1 MRKSPARQWSLPS
14 RLKRGESREL
24 MTPSS
29 RKEFFMFENIWFI
42 AAVWMGLAL
51 VASLIS
57 IRTGI
62 SVALIEILVG
72 VIAGNVAVGL
82 EGGTLHIGLAGTGV
96 GGGHLHHILQSTEWT
111 NFLALLGSGVLTFLA
126 GAEIDPISLK
136 ANWRASVLIGV
147 LSFAIPFAVVWLFA
161 QFVFGWS
168 LHQAQIAGIA
178 LSTTSVAIVYA
189 VMIEGGFSGTAM
201 GKMILAACFITDF
214 GTVLALGTL
223 FANYNLWLLLFVV
236 VTLIVLWF
244 MPRWT
249 QAIITRLGATQVSEP
264 EVKFIFFVLFFLGGF
279 ATAAK
284 SEAVLPAYLLGLV
297 VAGVFLRDKT
307 LVRRMRSIA
316 FAVFT
321 PFYFIK
327 AGLYVSLPAL
337 WTGLFVISVLL
348 ALKMITK
355 IAGVFP
361 LARLHYM
368 KIKEASYTT
377 LLMATGL
384 TFGTISSLY
393 GLQNGI
399 IDQNQYTI
407 LVSVVILSAFVP
419 TLIAQKFFQPTVEMM
434 HAWGHLY
441 RKRIRILSV
450 EDVGDNGDAK
460 K

>member
-1 MRKSPARQWSLPS
+1 
-14 RLKRGESREL
+14 

-29 RKEFFMFENIWFI
+29 WKEFFMLENIWFI

-51 VASLIS
+51 IASLIS
-57 IRTGI
+57 IRIGI
-62 SVALIEILVG
+62 LVALMEILVG
-72 VIAGNVAVGL
+72 VLAGNLAIGH
-82 EGGTLHIGLAGTGV
+82 EGGTLHVGIAGASASA
-96 GGGHLHHILQSTEWT
+96 GHLHHLLQSTEWT
-111 NFLALLGSGVLTFLA
+111 NFLAFLGSGVLTFLA

-136 ANWRASVLIGV
+136 ANWRASAWIGV
-147 LSFAIPFAVVWLFA
+147 LSFAAPFVVVWLFV
-161 QFVFGWS
+161 QFVLGWP

-178 LSTTSVAIVYA
+178 LSTTSVAVVYA
-189 VMIEGGFSGTAM
+189 VMIEGGFSDTAM

-214 GTVLALGTL
+214 GTVLALGGL
-223 FANYNLWLLLFVV
+223 FANYNLRLLLFVS
-236 VTLIVLWF
+236 VTLLVLWF

-264 EVKFIFFVLFFLGGF
+264 EVKFIFCVLFFLGGL
-279 ATAAK
+279 ATTAK

-368 KIKEASYTT
+368 KMKEASYTT

-384 TFGTISSLY
+384 TFGSISALF
-393 GLQNGI
+393 GLQNHI
-399 IDQNQYTI
+399 IDQTQYTI
-407 LVSVVILSAFVP
+407 LVSTVILSAFVP
-419 TLIAQKFFQPTVEMM
+419 TLVAQKFFQPSIETMR
-434 HAWGHLY
+434 AWGRLY
-441 RKRIRILSV
+441 RQKIKASAFSIMSI
-450 EDVGDNGDAK
+450 EDLNQDG
-460 K
+460 